1 MYAVIAAGGKQH
13 RVEKG
18 EVLRLEKID
27 AAEGDSV
34 DFAEVLLVGAGAEVA
49 IGSPKVSGAKVVAEV
64 VKHGRADK
72 VKIIKFRRR
81 KHSMKRQG
89 HRQWFTEVKIT
100 DIIASGAKPAT
111 KAAKNAVAS
120 KTEKAAKPAPSKASG
135 AGADDLT
142 RISGVGPVLV
152 KKLAAAGVTSFAQI
166 AAWTDQDVAEFDDKL
181 NFKGRIERDGW
192 IEQAKKFMSGE

>member
-13 RVEKG
+13 RVEKD

-27 AAEGDSV
+27 AAEGASV
-34 DFAEVLLVGAGAEVA
+34 DFDEVLLVGAGADVT
-49 IGSPKVSGAKVVAEV
+49 IGSPLVSGAKVVAEV

-100 DIIASGAKPAT
+100 DITASGAKPAVKSEPA
-111 KAAKNAVAS
+111 KAETS
-120 KTEKAAKPAPSKASG
+120 TTG
-135 AGADDLT
+135 DDLT
-142 RISGVGPVLV
+142 KLSGVGPVLA
-152 KKLAAAGVTSFAQI
+152 KKLQEAGVTSFAQI
-166 AAWTDQDVAEFDDKL
+166 ASWTAEDIATFDEKL

-192 IEQAKKFMSGE
+192 LEQAKELAKGE